1 MSNQIITPLEVGNI
15 SVGDDIRIYVPTVQD
30 DLGVPL
36 EYALTRTGRV
46 TSVDVDHDGVQAVVK
61 LDTDPPDTDEETFVG
76 TLIGGSNG
84 NLIAIRVSIEDDR
97 SDAPQ
102 R

>member
-15 SVGDDIRIYVPTVQD
+15 SVGDDIRIYVPTLQD

-36 EYALTRTGRV
+36 EYGLTQRGRV

-61 LDTDPPDTDEETFVG
+61 LDTDPPDTDEEVFAG
-76 TLIGGSNG
+76 YLIGGGNG